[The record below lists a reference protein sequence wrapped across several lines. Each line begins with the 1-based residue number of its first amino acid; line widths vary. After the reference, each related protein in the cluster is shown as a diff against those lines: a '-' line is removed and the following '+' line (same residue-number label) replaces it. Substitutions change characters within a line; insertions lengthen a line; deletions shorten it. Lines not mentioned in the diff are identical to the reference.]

1 MDFMSVSA
9 SYRLHL
15 NIFLPLINLSTP
27 LKERFPI
34 PVVNMLGLLFP
45 QVLANL
51 F

>member
-1 MDFMSVSA
+1 MGFMSVST

-15 NIFLPLINLSTP
+15 NIPLPLINLSTP

-34 PVVNMLGLLFP
+34 PVVNVLVLLFH